1 MMERAGYLQKT
12 KVQALDCDGYA
23 HEVLEVH
30 ILGARFA
37 IRMKQLAG
45 ALAGKV
51 VVQVEELT
59 HNYSYYLGSTCGLGQ
74 VSASGKALNIS
85 LFHEGNFTVSLA
97 TLRSVMYGRERNAV
111 IVRIP
116 DSGYPAR
123 FRRVAQDQQQ
133 ISATG

>member
-1 MMERAGYLQKT
+1 MERAGYLQKT
-12 KVQALDCDGYA
+12 RVQALDCDGQP

-30 ILGARFA
+30 ILGGRFA

-51 VVQVEELT
+51 VIQVEELT

-74 VSASGKALNIS
+74 VSHSGKALNIS
-85 LFHEGNFTVSLA
+85 LFHEGNFTVSLSSIRA
-97 TLRSVMYGRERNAV
+97 VMYGRERNAV

-116 DSGYPAR
+116 ESALPAR
-123 FRRVAQDQQQ
+123 IRRVAQGQQQ
-133 ISATG
+133 IPASV